1 MKTIK
6 YYQVSGFQLFMMAI
20 IVGVISAALITI
32 NTAVQEYLQLPM
44 VRFSSDGQCAVV
56 SNYKNGD
63 AFTCSDVD
71 VVLRKYRAAKP
82 E

>member
-6 YYQVSGFQLFMMAI
+6 YYQVSGFQLFMMAV

-44 VRFSSDGQCAVV
+44 VHFSNDQCVVV

-71 VVLRKYRAAKP
+71 VVLRKYRTAKP
-82 E
+82 Q

>member
-6 YYQVSGFQLFMMAI
+6 YYQISGFQLFVMAI

-44 VRFSSDGQCAVV
+44 VHMSKDGQCTVV

-63 AFTCSDVD
+63 AFTCNDVD
-71 VVLRKYRAAKP
+71 VILRKYRTTKQ